1 MSEKKLKILM
11 GNNTLE
17 ILAGSETF
25 TYTLACALKKLGH
38 EVTAYSPALGFIAM
52 QLEKEGIKCVSGFS
66 QKQEAHKF
74 NPVLEE
80 ESDEDFDVIICNHYQ
95 ITHDLH
101 KRFPHVPIIATVHGI
116 LHADVNTGEIWPEHP
131 VTEFKVGQYVAVSEE
146 VQALLKDVYGIDSVV
161 IRNFFDLE
169 KFKWTDYL
177 EGKTPAPKTFL
188 INSNYLALN
197 DPQVQVLKD
206 VVKHYDAQFKAI
218 GANFTGS
225 WDLQNVIADVDVVI
239 GMGRSVL
246 EGFCMGKIGLVQGR
260 WGTGG
265 VLTPK
270 TYETIRQSNFSGR
283 NSEGKY
289 ATAEEII
296 AMIDE
301 AISPEQFQWQKQ
313 IVEKE
318 HSSIEAAKRFLEIAE
333 RLCHENH
340 RPDPS

>member
-1 MSEKKLKILM
+1 MKILM
-11 GNNTLE
+11 GNNTLD

-25 TYTLACALKKLGH
+25 TYTLARAFKKLGH
-38 EVTAYSPALGFIAM
+38 EVFAYSPQLGFIAM

-80 ESDEDFDVIICNHYQ
+80 ESDEDFDVIICSHYQ

-101 KRFPHVPIIATVHGI
+101 RRFPHVPIIATVHGI
-116 LHADVNTGEIWPEHP
+116 LHSDINTGQVWPEHP
-131 VTEFKVGQYVAVSEE
+131 VTEFKVDQYIAVSEE
-146 VQALLKDVYGIDSVV
+146 VQGLLKDVYGIDSVI
-161 IRNFFDLE
+161 IRNAFDLE
-169 KFKWTDYL
+169 KFSWQEWL
-177 EGKTPAPKTFL
+177 GKKPETFL
-188 INSNYLALN
+188 INSNYLGIDDA
-197 DPQVQVLKD
+197 PVQVMKE
-206 VVKHYDAQFKAI
+206 VVKHYGAKFKAV

-225 WDLQNVIADVDVVI
+225 WDMQDVIKDVDVVI

-246 EGFCMGKIGLVQGR
+246 EGFAMGKIALVQGR

-283 NSEGKY
+283 NSQGNY
-289 ATAEEII
+289 ATKEEII
-296 AMIDE
+296 AMIEE
-301 AISPEQFQWQKQ
+301 ALNPEQFAWQKQ

-318 HSSIEAAKRFLEIAE
+318 HSSVEAAKRFLEIAE
-333 RLCHENH
+333 RLRHENH
-340 RPDPS
+340 RPDQS

>member
-1 MSEKKLKILM
+1 MKILM

-17 ILAGSETF
+17 LLAGSETWI
-25 TYTLACALKKLGH
+25 YTLACAFKKLGH
-38 EVTAYSPALGFIAM
+38 EVTAYSPQLGFIAM

-101 KRFPHVPIIATVHGI
+101 KRFPKVPIIATVHGI
-116 LHADVNTGEIWPEHP
+116 LHADVSTGQIWPEHP
-131 VTEFKVGQYVAVSEE
+131 VTEFKVDQYVAVSEE
-146 VQALLKDVYGIDSVV
+146 VQGLLKDVYGIESVV

-169 KFKWTDYL
+169 KFEWSPQTGL
-177 EGKTPAPKTFL
+177 GKPNTFL

-218 GANFTGS
+218 GANFAGS
-225 WDLQNVIADVDVVI
+225 WDLQEVIKGVDVVI

-246 EGFCMGKIGLVQGR
+246 EGFVMGKIALVQGR

-265 VLTPK
+265 VLTPE
-270 TYETIRQSNFSGR
+270 TYETIRQTNFSGR

-289 ATAEEII
+289 ATKEEII
-296 AMIDE
+296 SMIDG
-301 AISPEQFQWQKQ
+301 ALNLEQFEWQQK

-318 HSSIEAAKRFLEIAE
+318 HSSIEAANSFLDIAE
-333 RLCHENH
+333 RLCRENN
-340 RPDPS
+340 RTDKDSK

>member
-1 MSEKKLKILM
+1 MKILM
-11 GNNTLE
+11 GNNTLD

-25 TYTLACALKKLGH
+25 TYTLARAFKKLGH
-38 EVTAYSPALGFIAM
+38 EVSAYSPQLGFIAM

-80 ESDEDFDVIICNHYQ
+80 ESDEDFDVIICSHYQ

-101 KRFPHVPIIATVHGI
+101 RRFPHVPIIATVHGI
-116 LHADVNTGEIWPEHP
+116 LHSDINTGQIWPEHP
-131 VTEFKVGQYVAVSEE
+131 VTEFKVDQYVAVSEE
-146 VQALLKDVYGIDSVV
+146 VQGLLKEVYGIDSVI
-161 IRNFFDLE
+161 IRNGFDLE
-169 KFKWTDYL
+169 KFAWQ
-177 EGKTPAPKTFL
+177 EWSGKKPETFL
-188 INSNYLALN
+188 INSNYLGIDDA
-197 DPQVQVLKD
+197 PVQVMKE
-206 VVKHYDAQFKAI
+206 VVKHYGAKFKAV

-225 WDLQNVIADVDVVI
+225 WDMQDVIKDVDVVI

-246 EGFCMGKIGLVQGR
+246 EGFAMGKIALVQGR

-283 NSEGKY
+283 NSQGNY
-289 ATAEEII
+289 ATKEEII
-296 AMIDE
+296 AMIEE
-301 AISPEQFQWQKQ
+301 ALNPEQFTWQKQ
-313 IVEKE
+313 IIEKE

-333 RLCHENH
+333 RLRHENH
-340 RPDPS
+340 RPNQS

>member
-1 MSEKKLKILM
+1 M

-25 TYTLACALKKLGH
+25 TYTLACALKRLGH
-38 EVTAYSPALGFIAM
+38 EVTAYSPVLGFIAM

-66 QKQEAHKF
+66 QKQEAHRF
-74 NPVLEE
+74 NPILEE
-80 ESDEDFDVIICNHYQ
+80 ESDEDFDVIICSHYQ

-131 VTEFKVGQYVAVSEE
+131 VTDFKVGQYVAVSEE
-146 VQALLKDVYGIDSVV
+146 VQGLLKDVYGIESVI

-169 KFKWTDYL
+169 KFKWVGPEKKFTDPL
-177 EGKTPAPKTFL
+177 GPVSPASPKTFL
-188 INSNYLALN
+188 INSNYLSLN

-206 VVKHYDAQFKAI
+206 VVKHYEAKFKAI

-283 NSEGKY
+283 SSEGRY

-301 AISPEQFQWQKQ
+301 ALTPEQFEWQKK
-313 IVEKE
+313 IVETE
-318 HSSIEAAKRFLEIAE
+318 HSSTEAAKRFLEIAE

-340 RPDPS
+340 RPDQS